1 MTINTESVGSAVRRI
16 GISTR
21 LDMSPCEVTA
31 ETVEA
36 TASAAVGDALT
47 VDGISATITSVEKR
61 WHSKLSTASQMYYIT
76 YRAQNE
82 PRLWAEEYSY
92 HFFEYYGK
100 TVNEIIT
107 EVNANIGSWNIS
119 SVSETYYLRQYDNDS
134 SLTNIIKDLADMVGK
149 IPVLNHKT
157 KTITFQDITT
167 YAGTITEHDFSTED
181 EDLIDYTY
189 IDEEEEETGTIVNGV
204 YNAPFYNAVY
214 ENYIS
219 VQNSAWG
226 IELIGTTTVEA
237 DAGLGLDEFGYPVE
251 LTESTEYAEI
261 VANATVDYENFEF
274 DILHD
279 GGGFNFFGTPQG
291 TITVGFPEE
300 FPEVV
305 TERSAYIDVGDNLH
319 ELAIQVHMFLKSSY
333 DSSSIQFNSDVE
345 KKARNILNYLSFHI
359 TANVQMTGD
368 FFEVTNGSGDL
379 NTMHTYYIVPVS
391 DGSNSSD
398 VPQALADRIHWY
410 KTNKKRVNANVVGRY
425 YAGDTFEGGRVYSST
440 ISWTRDTQE
449 WRSDIEVI
457 GGSSS

>member
-21 LDMSPCEVTA
+21 LDMSPCEVTV

-61 WHSKLSTASQMYYIT
+61 WHSKLSSSSQMYYIT

-100 TVNEIIT
+100 TVNEIIS
-107 EVNANIGSWNIS
+107 EVNENIGSWSIS
-119 SVSETYYLRQYDNDS
+119 SVAETYYLRQYDNDS

-204 YNAPFYNAVY
+204 YNAPFYNAVQ
-214 ENYIS
+214 ELFLS
-219 VQNSAWG
+219 VQQTAWSVEMLDTSESDD
-226 IELIGTTTVEA
+226 ELPQT
-237 DAGLGLDEFGYPVE
+237 
-251 LTESTEYAEI
+251 YAEI
-261 VANATVDYENFEF
+261 IANTSVDYENFEF
-274 DILHD
+274 DTISSGSSYSHFVYSLY
-279 GGGFNFFGTPQG
+279 GNVGT
-291 TITVGFPEE
+291 TFPEE
-300 FPEVV
+300 LTEMDYSDAGTNTGLEVFV
-305 TERSAYIDVGDNLH
+305 QTGDDLH
-319 ELAIQVHMFLKSSY
+319 TLDIQVHFMVHVNTSASSEY
-333 DSSSIQFNSDVE
+333 FNTAAE
-345 KKARNILNYLSFHI
+345 KAARSFLSFLRLYI
-359 TANVQMTGD
+359 TANVQMTGE

-391 DGSNSSD
+391 EGSNSSD
-398 VPQALADRIHWY
+398 VPQKLADRIHWY
-410 KTNKKRVNANVVGRY
+410 KTNKKRVNATVAGMY
-425 YAGDTFEGGRVYSST
+425 YAGDTFEGGRVYSSN
-440 ISWTRDTQE
+440 IEWSRDTQE
-449 WRSDIEVI
+449 WRSNIEVI